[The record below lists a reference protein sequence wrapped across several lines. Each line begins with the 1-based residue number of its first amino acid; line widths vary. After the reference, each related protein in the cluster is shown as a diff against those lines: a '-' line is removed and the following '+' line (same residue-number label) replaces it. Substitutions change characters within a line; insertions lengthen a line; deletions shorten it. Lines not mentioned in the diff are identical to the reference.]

1 MVKTKNNFLKNIL
14 GRNDDKKNL
23 KKLQKNYDDYN
34 ILNKKFI
41 EGEIN
46 NKELQ
51 TYYSLKDN
59 IKEEI
64 SKMSEKIKLQDGK
77 FVLNKETPQQP
88 SATEQSQQPQQNIEK
103 MPTQQPSVTERQQ
116 PTQEEI
122 QAYHLQQQLLKQ
134 RQEERLRQQ
143 QYEQPQ
149 PTPEEIEQERYEE
162 IRRRHQ
168 TYSQPQRPTQ
178 EQVREQQYQEQLR
191 QQQSQEYNRQIE
203 EQNRIERINDLKQK
217 LPPEQF
223 EAFMRREQQKQEEE
237 SLKQRLRQDGHV
249 MVVMLVKD
257 VPELQAKIQ
266 IGNEKAF
273 LKMVEDGIKTNTPFP
288 FANVMVNPANILIY
302 RIL

>member
-1 MVKTKNNFLKNIL
+1 MAKTKNNFLKNIL

-23 KKLQKNYDDYN
+23 KKLQKHYDDYN

-103 MPTQQPSVTERQQ
+103 MPTQQPSATERQQ

-134 RQEERLRQQ
+134 RQEEKLRQQ
-143 QYEQPQ
+143 QYEQQ
-149 PTPEEIEQERYEE
+149 PTPEEIRQ
-162 IRRRHQ
+162 
-168 TYSQPQRPTQ
+168 
-178 EQVREQQYQEQLR
+178 QQYQEQLR
-191 QQQSQEYNRQIE
+191 QQQSQEQLRQQQAQEYNRQIE
-203 EQNRIERINDLKQK
+203 EQNRIERINDLKNK
-217 LPPEQF
+217 LSPEQF
-223 EAFMRREQQKQEEE
+223 KLVMEREKQSQEEE
-237 SLKQRLRQDGHV
+237 SLKQKLRQDGHA
-249 MVVMLVKD
+249 MVVMLIKD

-273 LKMVEDGIKTNTPFP
+273 LQMVEDAIKTNTPFP
-288 FANVMVNPANILIY
+288 FAKVMVNPAHILIY
-302 RIL
+302 RIIN